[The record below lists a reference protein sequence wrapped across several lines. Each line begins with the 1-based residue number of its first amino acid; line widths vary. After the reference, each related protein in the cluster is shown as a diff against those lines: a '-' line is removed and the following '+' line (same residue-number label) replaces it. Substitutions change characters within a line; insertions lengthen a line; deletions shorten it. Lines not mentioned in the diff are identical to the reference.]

1 VALEVSGGAA
11 VPGKHRCSSRYSG
24 PQKKELV
31 DLQGR
36 KGMNQENPSQVAPPE
51 TDLQRQLRQ
60 NWVIQNKLSTAEKD
74 NFLLKKTIQ
83 AREETIKELR
93 EDLGSLRVLEAFMRS
108 GVIKDLGLKDD
119 PETQALLRKFF
130 QINLRRALQRPE
142 TLVLSDPAKEIKR
155 STSSTE
161 GPENERRQRA
171 A

>member
-1 VALEVSGGAA
+1 MNTEDPTQVEPDKAKVDELLRSCYRLRAKLQEQE
-11 VPGKHRCSSRYSG
+11 KINFYL
-24 PQKKELV
+24 KK
-31 DLQGR
+31 DLQ
-36 KGMNQENPSQVAPPE
+36 
-51 TDLQRQLRQ
+51 TL
-60 NWVIQNKLSTAEKD
+60 
-74 NFLLKKTIQ
+74 
-83 AREETIKELR
+83 EETIKELR

-119 PETQALLRKFF
+119 PETQTLLRKFF